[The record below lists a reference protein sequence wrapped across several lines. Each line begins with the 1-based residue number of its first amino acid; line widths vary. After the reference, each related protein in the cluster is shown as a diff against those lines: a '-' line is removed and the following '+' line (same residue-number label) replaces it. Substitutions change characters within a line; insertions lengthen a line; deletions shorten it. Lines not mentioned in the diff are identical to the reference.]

1 MFTARKEKGK
11 KISSSILYRLTLRAV
26 LFLFLSVIV
35 FCFFYLTG
43 NYLNY
48 LDSSLSLL
56 ISVIGIT
63 DTALIIF
70 SLVGIIESIIYIILN
85 KSKRLKYTFFLFSV
99 IIILILAIITL
110 VFFSSL
116 TILSQ
121 GF

>member
-99 IIILILAIITL
+99 III
-110 VFFSSL
+110 
-116 TILSQ
+116 
-121 GF
+121 